1 MAQGNADAKVA
12 VTAPTARKATN
23 TDADNDQEE
32 INPAEYRKNRMN
44 SILEMQAQG
53 FNPYPHKFHVSHRI
67 CDFVEQFSG
76 CESNSRLVCR
86 YAFILVTTCRKRLF
100 LWREESHRSED
111 KASCF
116 SAICLAMALRFK
128 FWLICVV
135 LKVPKTFSGSVPC
148 SIEEI
153 LSALTEFPVD
163 QRLASFPSCPA
174 A

>member
-1 MAQGNADAKVA
+1 MKEITISPATGFTLSPHLKLKQSDIAVVMSDNPGKKKGGKGNKGAKAEAAQGNADAKVA

-67 CDFVEQFSG
+67 CEFVEQFSG

-86 YAFILVTTCRKRLF
+86 YAFILVTD
-100 LWREESHRSED
+100 EYPS
-111 KASCF
+111 F
-116 SAICLAMALRFK
+116 SL
-128 FWLICVV
+128 
-135 LKVPKTFSGSVPC
+135 
-148 SIEEI
+148 
-153 LSALTEFPVD
+153 
-163 QRLASFPSCPA
+163 
-174 A
+174 